1 MSPGA
6 ARGGTLSGRGNGP
19 LSGRSA
25 LVTGVSR
32 RAGIGFAVARRLGEL
47 GVDLYLQ
54 GWRAHDAGQ
63 PWGEDAAGP
72 DALVEELRE
81 QTGSRVEY
89 ADSELASPE
98 VPDRLVA
105 DSRRT
110 YGHLDILVANHAR
123 SSSGGAGEIGS
134 LTAEEIDA
142 HLAVNVRATALLV
155 QALALQHDGRPGGR
169 VVLFTS
175 GQHLGPM
182 PGELDY
188 ALSKGAVH
196 QMTLPF
202 ASALIRRG
210 ITLNTVNPG
219 PVDTGYLTGEDREK
233 VAVRFPRGRWGHPE
247 DAARLVGWLCTD
259 EAAWV
264 VGQVIDSEGG
274 FRL

>member
-1 MSPGA
+1 MQNY
-6 ARGGTLSGRGNGP
+6 TKP
-19 LSGRSA
+19 LSGRAA
-25 LVTGVSR
+25 LITGVSR

-47 GVDLYLQ
+47 GADLYLQ
-54 GWRAHDAGQ
+54 GWRAHDAEQ
-63 PWGEDAAGP
+63 PWGEDPDGP
-72 DALVEELRE
+72 DELVSALRS

-89 ADSELASPE
+89 TEADLADPE
-98 VPDRLVA
+98 APDRLVA
-105 DSRRT
+105 GAIRA
-110 YGHLDILVANHAR
+110 YGQLDILIANHAR
-123 SSSGGAGEIGS
+123 SGSGDIGS
-134 LTAEEIDA
+134 LTAAEIDA
-142 HLAVNVRATALLV
+142 HLAVNARATALLV
-155 QALALQHDGRPGGR
+155 QAFALAHDGRPGGR

-219 PVDTGYLTGEDREK
+219 PVDTGYASAEDLER
-233 VAVRFPRGRWGHPE
+233 VAARFPRGRWGRPE
-247 DAARLVGWLCTD
+247 DAARLIGWLCTD
-259 EAAWV
+259 EAEWV

>member
-1 MSPGA
+1 MSPEA
-6 ARGGTLSGRGNGP
+6 ARGGALSERGYGP
-19 LSGRSA
+19 LYGRAA

-32 RAGIGFAVARRLGEL
+32 RSGIGFAVARRLGEL
-47 GVDLYLQ
+47 GADLYLQ

-72 DALVEELRE
+72 EALVEELRE
-81 QTGSRVEY
+81 RTGSRVEY
-89 ADSELASPE
+89 AEADLGHPE
-98 VPDRLVA
+98 APERLVA
-105 DSRRT
+105 DARRA

-123 SSSGGAGEIGS
+123 SSSEGSGEIGTLS
-134 LTAEEIDA
+134 ADEIDA

-155 QALALQHDGRPGGR
+155 QALALAHDGRPGGR

-188 ALSKGAVH
+188 AVSKGAVH

-202 ASALIRRG
+202 ASALVRRN
-210 ITLNTVNPG
+210 ILLNTVNPG
-219 PVDTGYLTGEDREK
+219 PVDTGYLVGEERAS
-233 VAVRFPRGRWGHPE
+233 VAARFPRGRWGRPE